1 MRKRSRLEIYLDV
14 LEAVSKVGKLTH
26 IGNLANLSWKDTVK
40 HLGFLELNGF
50 VKRNKRKDGSEEYI
64 LTQKGLEA
72 LNTLRKITEALTFK
86 VEVYNE

>member
-1 MRKRSRLEIYLDV
+1 MKKRSRLEIYLDI

-40 HLGFLELNGF
+40 HLRFLELNGF
-50 VKRNKRKDGSEEYI
+50 VKRDKRKGGGEEYR

-72 LNTLRKITEALTFK
+72 LSTLRKITEALTSK
-86 VEVYNE
+86 VNIS